1 MRQKCKTKRGLA
13 LHRERLYCKLWRYCF
28 YISGALLHELGA
40 ARFWD
45 ELRGYI
51 GGCAAVTIASEPKH
65 NDRACSLP
73 LSLRFGSF
81 DKQTPRPGPPAR
93 PERLLHALAPP
104 ATTVGQA
111 FKPHVVNWLLLSSS
125 FILLFKLQSR
135 QTRTTF
141 QTTPTKPNNILG
153 RIPYLHEDMKTS
165 TCSTASSCSRA
176 APAAASSAAPAPLP
190 SASPAAAAA
199 ASSSAA
205 PAPSSS
211 TSPGAAASSSAAP
224 APSSSASPAASSA
237 APAPSCSASP
247 AAAAA
252 SSAAPAASSASPGAA
267 AASAAPAAS
276 SASPAAAASSAGPYG
291 SQSCGQGELRYDSHV
306 QIYLHM
312 YNYKDLSISISMYI
326 YIYIYTYTY
335 LHTCI

>member
-1 MRQKCKTKRGLA
+1 MQLG
-13 LHRERLYCKLWRYCF
+13 
-28 YISGALLHELGA
+28 SG
-40 ARFWD
+40 D

-51 GGCAAVTIASEPKH
+51 GGCAAVIIASEPKH

-73 LSLRFGSF
+73 LSLKFGSF
-81 DKQTPRPGPPAR
+81 DKQTPRPGPRAR
-93 PERLLHALAPP
+93 PERLLLALAPP

-153 RIPYLHEDMKTS
+153 HIPYLHEDMKTS
-165 TCSTASSCSRA
+165 TCPTVSSCSRA
-176 APAAASSAAPAPLP
+176 APAAASSAAPAAAAASSAGPAAAAAASSAAPAPPP
-190 SASPAAAAA
+190 SASPAAV
-199 ASSSAA
+199 SSSAA

-211 TSPGAAASSSAAP
+211 ASPGAAASSSAAP
-224 APSSSASPAASSA
+224 ARSSSASPAASSA

-247 AAAAA
+247 AASSAAPAPSSASPAAA
-252 SSAAPAASSASPGAA
+252 AASAAPAASSASPGAA

-276 SASPAAAASSAGPYG
+276 SASPP
-291 SQSCGQGELRYDSHV
+291 
-306 QIYLHM
+306 
-312 YNYKDLSISISMYI
+312 
-326 YIYIYTYTY
+326 
-335 LHTCI
+335 